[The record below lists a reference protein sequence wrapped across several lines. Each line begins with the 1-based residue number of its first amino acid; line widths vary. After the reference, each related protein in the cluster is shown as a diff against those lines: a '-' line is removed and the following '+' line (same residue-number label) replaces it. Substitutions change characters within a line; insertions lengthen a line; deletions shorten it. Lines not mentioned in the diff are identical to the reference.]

1 MSFRTSAPLLFSV
14 LLCLCRVST
23 AHTAYPRRILV
34 LVHRCSE
41 SVWRAGVP
49 PDSTLPSPT
58 PPATRGSPAVLP
70 ICSMR
75 MTWETTRAELNA
87 SPPEVRCTTTTSI
100 RPVSPARLEKSGPL
114 PVRPV
119 PRPRSRHTELK
130 TSCGKSVLLRPHLRY
145 ELALLLFSLRNLR
158 RETDSAINVQAG

>member
-1 MSFRTSAPLLFSV
+1 LTRGAVSAQTRHCAPSRPRTLWRRTRPWLQLRPPARSASGSEFPHLRTAALLGVALS
-14 LLCLCRVST
+14 
-23 AHTAYPRRILV
+23 LV

-49 PDSTLPSPT
+49 PDSTLPSLT

-70 ICSMR
+70 VCSMR
-75 MTWETTRAELNA
+75 MTWETTRAELHA
-87 SPPEVRCTTTTSI
+87 SSPEVRCTTTPSI

-130 TSCGKSVLLRPHLRY
+130 SVRNVRS
-145 ELALLLFSLRNLR
+145 LASSL
-158 RETDSAINVQAG
+158 EI